1 MAEITPFGRPPFTPP
16 NYTRSLMRPFSIPLS
31 GMSAQRQRIETIAT
45 NLANL
50 DTATT
55 PGAPSFQR
63 QVALL
68 QRGQD
73 GTVQAAGVQQVETG
87 VVREY
92 MPDHPLADED
102 GFVAF
107 PDISP
112 QDELADLMI
121 ARRMFEANA
130 TVFEAAK
137 AMVRRAMEI

>member
-1 MAEITPFGRPPFTPP
+1 MPFGRPPMNP
-16 NYTRSLMRPFSIPLS
+16 NQVRSLMRPFAIPLS

-50 DTATT
+50 DTVSR
-55 PGAPSFQR
+55 PGEPSFQR
-63 QVALL
+63 EVAIL
-68 QRGQD
+68 QRGAD
-73 GTVQAAGVQQVETG
+73 GQVETAGVQQVETG

-112 QDELADLMI
+112 EDELADLTI

-137 AMVRRAMEI
+137 AMIRRAMEI